1 MGDGCRFQP
10 LIFQG
15 VPILSPPLLIASST
29 KSMNWVVVS
38 NHGKIPKVKIPSL
51 GNEKTY
57 PTFGKAKNSSSKR
70 YLYLKG
76 DICQFPLEYIGEFL
90 MKSQNQGDVV
100 FRASNKPLAVR
111 VISSLWN
118 IMSFLSFNQPHLP
131 NPKKLQWEQVL
142 CKDKKV
148 GISWLWVKHRKHWE
162 LYDGIHVVKTST
174 NSWRLSVLKPQKK
187 GAISVRCLFFT
198 RQKLYQPKPFCHD
211 YRDD

>member
-29 KSMNWVVVS
+29 KSMNWAVVS

-57 PTFGKAKNSSSKR
+57 PTFGKAENSSSKR

-76 DICQFPLEYIGEFL
+76 DICQFPLEYKRI
-90 MKSQNQGDVV
+90 
-100 FRASNKPLAVR
+100 SNE
-111 VISSLWN
+111 ISKTKAMLFSEPQTNHLLSESFHPYFH

-142 CKDKKV
+142 CKEKKV
-148 GISWLWVKHRKHWE
+148 GIS
-162 LYDGIHVVKTST
+162 
-174 NSWRLSVLKPQKK
+174 
-187 GAISVRCLFFT
+187 
-198 RQKLYQPKPFCHD
+198 
-211 YRDD
+211 